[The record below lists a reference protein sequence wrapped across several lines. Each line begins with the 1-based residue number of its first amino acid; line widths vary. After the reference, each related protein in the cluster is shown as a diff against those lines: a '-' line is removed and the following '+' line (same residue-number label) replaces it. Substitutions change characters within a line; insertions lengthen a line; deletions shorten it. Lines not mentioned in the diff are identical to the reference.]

1 MAGHRAGGRKKAHI
15 EEEHE
20 NEERWLV
27 SFADMMTL
35 LFCLFMVLF
44 AISSVNTSKF
54 EILQKTLQEAF
65 SGRILSGGEAVMQTG
80 NDTPPEKPSATP
92 PMPSISPL
100 ASLQKDEQPRND
112 QERQEAAKREQQDF
126 KGLKR
131 RIDALAKKQGLKGR
145 VVTTIRQ
152 RGLVVQILTDKVF
165 FDSGQAT
172 LKPAAHKIVDDIGAI
187 LSGERKHPIVV
198 EGHTDSQPIS
208 GGIYP
213 SNWELSGARSAA
225 VVREFIHTGVLPR
238 RLSLAGYADEVP
250 VATNS
255 TAQGRSKNRRV
266 EVTLT
271 RKYGTASQGRQP

>member
-1 MAGHRAGGRKKAHI
+1 MAGHRGGRKQAHH

-54 EILQKTLQEAF
+54 EILQRTLQDAF
-65 SGRILSGGEAVMQTG
+65 SGRILSGGKAVMETG
-80 NDTPPEKPSATP
+80 SEDKTERSQATP
-92 PMPSISPL
+92 PMPAISPL
-100 ASLQKDEQPRND
+100 ASLQQEEAPRND
-112 QERQEAAKREQQDF
+112 DERQVAANKEQNEF
-126 KGLKR
+126 KALKR
-131 RIDALAKKQGLKGR
+131 RIDALAEKQGLKGR
-145 VVTTIRQ
+145 VLTTVRQ

-165 FDSGQAT
+165 FDSGSAS
-172 LKPAAHKIVDDIGAI
+172 LKPGALHILDDIGVI
-187 LSGERKHPIVV
+187 LRGERKHPIVV
-198 EGHTDSQPIS
+198 EGHTDSQPIHS
-208 GGIYP
+208 GIYP

-255 TAQGRSKNRRV
+255 TAGGRSRNRRV

>member
-1 MAGHRAGGRKKAHI
+1 
-15 EEEHE
+15 
-20 NEERWLV
+20 
-27 SFADMMTL
+27 
-35 LFCLFMVLF
+35 
-44 AISSVNTSKF
+44 
-54 EILQKTLQEAF
+54 
-65 SGRILSGGEAVMQTG
+65 
-80 NDTPPEKPSATP
+80 
-92 PMPSISPL
+92 MPSISPL

-112 QERQEAAKREQQDF
+112 QERQEAANKEQQDF

-131 RIDALAKKQGLKGR
+131 RIDALARKQGLKGR

-152 RGLVVQILTDKVF
+152 RGLVVQILTDNVF

-172 LKPAAHKIVDDIGAI
+172 LKPAAHKIVDDIGAV
-187 LSGERKHPIVV
+187 LRGERKHPIVV

-255 TAQGRSKNRRV
+255 TAAGRSKNRRV

>member
-1 MAGHRAGGRKKAHI
+1 MAGHRGGRRQAHH

-54 EILQKTLQEAF
+54 EILQKTLQNAF
-65 SGRILSGGEAVMQTG
+65 SGKILSGGKAVMQTG
-80 NDTPPEKPSATP
+80 SEEQTERAQATP
-92 PMPSISPL
+92 PMPSLSPL
-100 ASLQKDEQPRND
+100 ASLQKEEVPRND
-112 QERQEAAKREQQDF
+112 QERQEAAAKEQNEF
-126 KGLKR
+126 KALKR
-131 RIDALAKKQGLKGR
+131 RIDERARKRGLKGR
-145 VVTTIRQ
+145 VVTTVRR
-152 RGLVVQILTDKVF
+152 RGLVIQILTDKVF
-165 FDSGQAT
+165 FDSGSAV
-172 LKPAAHKIVDDIGAI
+172 LKPGALNILDDIGAV
-187 LSGERKHPIVV
+187 LRGELAHPIVV
-198 EGHTDSQPIS
+198 EGHTDSQPIHS
-208 GGIYP
+208 GIYP

-255 TAQGRSKNRRV
+255 TAGGRSKNRRV
-266 EVTLT
+266 EVTLS